1 MGKLYFK
8 YGAMGSSKSASALM
22 CRFNYMQKGMS
33 VLLMKPKVDTRYT
46 TSEVVSRI
54 GLSAPC
60 YAFDKD
66 ENLAK
71 FYEKENALSKIDV
84 VIVDECQFCT
94 KKQIEQLRSLT
105 DRIPVLCYGLMTN
118 FKGELFEGSK
128 RLVEICDSLS
138 EIKSICQCGR
148 KATMNG
154 KFVNGI
160 LSTEGAEID
169 IGADEKYKG
178 LCYPCFLKEQRKAE
192 IYNKIIKHLNILK
205 NKEDAGDWS
214 TDLPMDNIVLQK
226 PFVVY
231 DEEVKN
237 FVEDFKDVDVKSPQK
252 FMLIDDNIDALRKIT
267 VKDKDFDYM
276 MALIAYVLK
285 LEKEKPGLLKA
296 LIEDNTLTKWLR
308 QIKRSVDHE
317 DFS

>member
-1 MGKLYFK
+1 M
-8 YGAMGSSKSASALM
+8 
-22 CRFNYMQKGMS
+22 
-33 VLLMKPKVDTRYT
+33 
-46 TSEVVSRI
+46 
-54 GLSAPC
+54 
-60 YAFDKD
+60 
-66 ENLAK
+66 
-71 FYEKENALSKIDV
+71 
-84 VIVDECQFCT
+84 
-94 KKQIEQLRSLT
+94 
-105 DRIPVLCYGLMTN
+105 
-118 FKGELFEGSK
+118 
-128 RLVEICDSLS
+128 
-138 EIKSICQCGR
+138 
-148 KATMNG
+148 
-154 KFVNGI
+154 
-160 LSTEGAEID
+160 
-169 IGADEKYKG
+169 
-178 LCYPCFLKEQRKAE
+178 
-192 IYNKIIKHLNILK
+192 
-205 NKEDAGDWS
+205 
-214 TDLPMDNIVLQK
+214 LQK